1 MKEYNTIIIGAGPAG
16 LFLAKNLAENNIK
29 TLVIEK
35 MVAPGKKLLITGG
48 GMCNLSRDE
57 STQVFLNHYGTAS
70 RFLGNSFANL
80 SPSDTVKWFEERNL
94 PLFTR
99 EDDKIFPKSKKAED
113 VLNTL
118 LDDKFDLITDYKIE
132 NIIKEN
138 DYFILDNKYKSI
150 NLVIATGGMSYP
162 STGATGDGY
171 NYAKLF
177 KHSIIA
183 PRASLASFKII
194 SEDVSQIEGISLQ
207 NVTITFDNLYLKKK
221 KVLKNTDDL
230 IFTRIGISGPVVLD
244 ISKYATTEQTISLNF
259 NKQIEKESNNK
270 MLSNSIK
277 MQTGLPSRFINYL
290 LNTLS
295 LKDDKTINI
304 SKKKIN
310 IINEKLKKWDFQIS
324 LKGQLKGAMST
335 EGGINLKEVDKKTL
349 QSKLCDHLYF
359 CGEVLD
365 YSGDCGGYNLQACW
379 STAYSVYLSIRNELY
394 QFNSK

>member
-35 MVAPGKKLLITGG
+35 MISPGKKLLITGG
-48 GMCNLSRDE
+48 GMCNLTRTDN
-57 STQVFLNHYGTAS
+57 TQDFLEHYGTAS
-70 RFLGNSFANL
+70 RFLGNSFSNL
-80 SPSDTVKWFEERNL
+80 SPYDTVSWFEKRNL
-94 PLFTR
+94 PLYSR
-99 EDDKIFPKSKKAED
+99 DDKKIFPKSKKSED

-118 LDDKFDLITDYKIE
+118 LDNRYDLITNYKID
-132 NIIKEN
+132 IIKK
-138 DYFILDNKYKSI
+138 DDNYYIIDELYKAK

-162 STGATGDGY
+162 ATGSTGDGY
-171 NYAKLF
+171 VYAKQF
-177 KHSIIA
+177 NHSIIT

-194 SEDVSQIEGISLQ
+194 SEDVEKIEGIALT
-207 NVTITFDNLYLKKK
+207 NVTVSLENKYLKKK
-221 KVLKNTDDL
+221 KIQKNTDDL
-230 IFTRIGISGPVVLD
+230 IFTRIGVSGPVILD

-259 NKQIEKESNNK
+259 NKKIEKEFNNK
-270 MLSNSIK
+270 LLSTSIK
-277 MQTGLPSRFINYL
+277 QQTGLPTRFITYL
-290 LNTLS
+290 LNS
-295 LKDDKTINI
+295 ISIKDDTTVNI

-335 EGGINLKEVDKKTL
+335 EGGIKLNEVDKKTL
-349 QSKLCDHLYF
+349 QSKLSDHLYF

-379 STAYSVYLSIRNELY
+379 STAYSVFLNIKNNL
-394 QFNSK
+394 N